1 MKKIITVAIAVALT
15 LPLQAVEKAG
25 YYSGI
30 KFGVEESNTGG
41 SDSTKWAVKFGKHIN
56 KHLDAEL
63 YTRTKDKDSGS
74 NDTRVEAAVIG
85 KYKLTDD
92 WSTSLRVGAGNKYT
106 RTDDFGYWTV
116 TPAVK
121 YKITDKLSAKL
132 GYRFRDAFETERQQ
146 NDQTIKL
153 GVGYKLTSDV
163 SLDAGYDWKR
173 GDSDANGFGVGLKFE
188 F

>member
-1 MKKIITVAIAVALT
+1 MKKIVVLLT
-15 LPLQAVEKAG
+15 LLTVSTLALADKQG
-25 YYSGI
+25 YYSAI
-30 KFGVEESNTGG
+30 KFSIEESNTGG
-41 SDSTKWAVKFGKHIN
+41 SDSTKWAVKYGKHIN

-153 GVGYKLTSDV
+153 GIGYKLTSDV
-163 SLDAGYDWKR
+163 SLGAGYDWKR
-173 GDSDANGFGVGLKFE
+173 GDSDADGFGVGFKFE